1 MSIDDFLVPKRTR
14 GTDYRSRLIVISDSE
29 SDSDLPP
36 PSLLLQDHKAAGP
49 APNVASTSST
59 DEIINISSD
68 SEVERTPTKSHG
80 SKPPS
85 DRGLSGFNATSS
97 TSNAISVLTRSLQ
110 STHSLQTDSS
120 PDEVNPTAHSQ
131 SDKAASSQPTESNDT
146 ESEVNETRL
155 FDKDVYHPGILRF
168 DPGPR
173 RPALVNSPPGTSIST
188 QKESDGPQNLR
199 AKGKTR
205 AIILVDSLGERYF
218 AEHPEDL
225 GRMYSTK
232 SSKVNSVENTNSCEG
247 YGPVQTDI
255 SEISAPPETPRP
267 RPRPKPKPKAPSAVL
282 ASASVPA
289 MSSPK
294 PVPRNQAKVLQAM
307 AIALFAELNDS
318 VFDGKLPSDC
328 PIEWSKKLNTTAGR
342 AHWKRIRD
350 ANGRVTRHDT
360 RIELSTK
367 VVDCEG
373 FFRSSPSYGIK
384 ECLHCCCFPERIKNT
399 LSHEM
404 CHLAAWIFD
413 SEMKP
418 PHGPAFKRWSKRI
431 MKARP
436 DISISVSAFLFSGLT
451 YWQLIPPGLHM
462 NRPVIRM
469 RYPTN
474 TNGNVPQKN
483 VEEHMVDTAS
493 QLTPKNKHVAPAAA
507 SLFHS
512 LKHHLSERL
521 FKARVVSVWYAY
533 SQPVIVTV
541 FCADYLKLHMKEFKA
556 ANPGI
561 QHGEV
566 MKRLGEMF
574 RAEKDAAVDEELD
587 QVMAGVAGLGIESV
601 VD

>member
-1 MSIDDFLVPKRTR
+1 MSIDDFLLPKRTR

-85 DRGLSGFNATSS
+85 DHGLSGFNATSS

-131 SDKAASSQPTESNDT
+131 SDKAASSQPTGSNDT

-173 RPALVNSPPGTSIST
+173 RPALVNSLPGTSIST

-225 GRMYSTK
+225 GGMYSTK
-232 SSKVNSVENTNSCEG
+232 SSKVNSIENANSCEG

-255 SEISAPPETPRP
+255 SEITAPPETPRP

-294 PVPRNQAKVLQAM
+294 SVPRNQAKVLQAM

-373 FFRSSPSYGIK
+373 FFQ
-384 ECLHCCCFPERIKNT
+384 RIKNT

-436 DISISVSAFLFSGLT
+436 DISISTCHSYEISYKYEWKCSSEECGRT
-451 YWQLIPPGLHM
+451 YG
-462 NRPVIRM
+462 R
-469 RYPTN
+469 
-474 TNGNVPQKN
+474 
-483 VEEHMVDTAS
+483 
-493 QLTPKNKHVAPAAA
+493 
-507 SLFHS
+507 HS
-512 LKHHLSERL
+512 KSIDPE
-521 FKARVVSVWYAY
+521 K
-533 SQPVIVTV
+533 Q
-541 FCADYLKLHMKEFKA
+541 DYLKLHMKEFKA

>member
-1 MSIDDFLVPKRTR
+1 MSIDDFLLPKRTR

-85 DRGLSGFNATSS
+85 DHGLSGFNATSS

-131 SDKAASSQPTESNDT
+131 SDKAASS
-146 ESEVNETRL
+146 
-155 FDKDVYHPGILRF
+155 

-173 RPALVNSPPGTSIST
+173 RPALVNSLPGTSIST

-225 GRMYSTK
+225 GGMYSTK
-232 SSKVNSVENTNSCEG
+232 SSKVNSIENANSCEG

-255 SEISAPPETPRP
+255 SEITAPPETPRP

-294 PVPRNQAKVLQAM
+294 SVPRNQAKVLQAM

-431 MKARP
+431 MKAGP

-483 VEEHMVDTAS
+483 VEEH
-493 QLTPKNKHVAPAAA
+493 
-507 SLFHS
+507 
-512 LKHHLSERL
+512 
-521 FKARVVSVWYAY
+521 
-533 SQPVIVTV
+533 
-541 FCADYLKLHMKEFKA
+541 YLKLHMKEFKA

>member
-1 MSIDDFLVPKRTR
+1 MSIDDFLPPKRTR
-14 GTDYRSRLIVISDSE
+14 GTDYRSRLIVISDSD

-49 APNVASTSST
+49 APKVASTSST

-68 SEVERTPTKSHG
+68 SEVERTPIKSHG

-85 DRGLSGFNATSS
+85 DHGLSGANATSS
-97 TSNAISVLTRSLQ
+97 TTNAVSVLTRSFQ
-110 STHSLQTDSS
+110 STLSLQTDSS
-120 PDEVNPTAHSQ
+120 PDEVNPMAHSQ

-146 ESEVNETRL
+146 ESEVDATRL
-155 FDKDVYHPGILRF
+155 FDKDVYHPGILHF

-173 RPALVNSPPGTSIST
+173 RPALVNSFPGTSIST

-205 AIILVDSLGERYF
+205 AIILADSLGERYF

-225 GRMYSTK
+225 GGMYSTK
-232 SSKVNSVENTNSCEG
+232 SSKVNGIENTNSCEG

-255 SEISAPPETPRP
+255 SEVTAPPETPRP
-267 RPRPKPKPKAPSAVL
+267 RPRPKPKPKAPSAIL
-282 ASASVPA
+282 TSASVPA
-289 MSSPK
+289 VPSPK
-294 PVPRNQAKVLQAM
+294 PVPRNQAKALQAT

-328 PIEWSKKLNTTAGR
+328 PIEWSRKLNTTAGR

-350 ANGRVTRHDT
+350 TDGRVTRHDT

-367 VVDCEG
+367 VVDCE
-373 FFRSSPSYGIK
+373 
-384 ECLHCCCFPERIKNT
+384 ERIKNT

-436 DISISVSAFLFSGLT
+436 DISISVSAFLFSGVT

-462 NRPVIRM
+462 SRPVIRM

-474 TNGNVPQKN
+474 TNGNVPPKN
-483 VEEHMVDTAS
+483 VEEHMVGTAS
-493 QLTPKNKHVAPAAA
+493 QLTPKN
-507 SLFHS
+507 
-512 LKHHLSERL
+512 
-521 FKARVVSVWYAY
+521 
-533 SQPVIVTV
+533 
-541 FCADYLKLHMKEFKA
+541 KLHMKEFKA